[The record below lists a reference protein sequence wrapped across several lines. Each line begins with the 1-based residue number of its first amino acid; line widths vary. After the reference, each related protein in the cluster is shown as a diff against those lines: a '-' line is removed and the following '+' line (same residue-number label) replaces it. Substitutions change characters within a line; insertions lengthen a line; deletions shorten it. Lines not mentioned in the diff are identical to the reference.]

1 MSKST
6 FIISEKSYLIRK
18 GLISIIEKIPN
29 TQVIQQFDN
38 EDDMKTLANFESN
51 FIIIN
56 PNLLNTNTQNVIKK
70 ITNPPAGRAR
80 NTQVISLSEKSSVL
94 SKEIEWAEQIYLDD
108 TQNSILKKLN
118 TLIGNRETKNA
129 KSEVPEEITKREI
142 DILKNIALGYSNKE
156 IADKLFIS
164 THTVVTHRKNI
175 TRKLGIKT
183 VPGLTIYAIL
193 NKIIDIND
201 TRQI

>member
-1 MSKST
+1 MSKTS
-6 FIISEKSYLIRK
+6 FIIFERSFLIRK
-18 GLISIIEKIPN
+18 GLTSIIDKISN
-29 TQVIQQFDN
+29 THVTHQFDN
-38 EDDMKTLANFESN
+38 KDDINNLNDIEVD
-51 FIIIN
+51 FIIVN
-56 PNLLNTNTQNVIKK
+56 PDLLSPIVNKAIKK
-70 ITNPPAGRAR
+70 ISST
-80 NTQVISLSEKSSVL
+80 TQIVSISERSNSLP
-94 SKEIEWAEQIYLDD
+94 KEFNWAENIYIDD
-108 TQNSILKKLN
+108 SQNTILKKIN
-118 TLIGNRETKNA
+118 TLIGNRELNKE
-129 KSEVPEEITKREI
+129 KSEIPEEISKRET

-201 TRQI
+201 TE

>member
-1 MSKST
+1 MYKTT
-6 FIISEKSYLIRK
+6 FIIIEKSYLIRK
-18 GLISIIEKIPN
+18 GLISIIEKIPD

-38 EDDMKTLANFESN
+38 EDDLKILINLESD

-56 PNLLNTNTQNVIKK
+56 PNLLNANTLNIIKK
-70 ITNPPAGRAR
+70 IAKNI
-80 NTQVISLSEKSSVL
+80 QLISLSEKSIVL
-94 SKEIEWAEQIYLDD
+94 TKELEWTTQIYLDD

-118 TLIGNRETKNA
+118 TLIGNRETKNV
-129 KSEVPEEITKREI
+129 KSEVPEEISKREI

-201 TRQI
+201 TGKSKS